1 MDHTQKI
8 SFVYSLAL
16 VVFELDV
23 KTLLDTDFH
32 LDGIVHL
39 GVSGQSVHQNVHLF
53 RHIVYPADDGHFQE
67 VPKSYTYGLL
77 EASPPG

>member
-1 MDHTQKI
+1 MDNPQKI

-39 GVSGQSVHQNVHLF
+39 GVG
-53 RHIVYPADDGHFQE
+53 R
-67 VPKSYTYGLL
+67 
-77 EASPPG
+77 